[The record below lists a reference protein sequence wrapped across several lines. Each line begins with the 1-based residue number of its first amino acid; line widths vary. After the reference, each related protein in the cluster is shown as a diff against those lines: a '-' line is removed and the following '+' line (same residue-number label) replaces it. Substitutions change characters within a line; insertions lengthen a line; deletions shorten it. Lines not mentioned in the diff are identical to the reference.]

1 MKYSIKFYNRL
12 TVEISETRIAEPRY
26 VLILYAIIDRSC
38 FTIEDLIV
46 VIRNDKTESYSCKGR
61 L

>member
-12 TVEISETRIAEPRY
+12 TVEKSEARIAEPRY

-38 FTIEDLIV
+38 FTIEDL
-46 VIRNDKTESYSCKGR
+46 KTTFSFIPTTFITTAGGH
-61 L
+61 